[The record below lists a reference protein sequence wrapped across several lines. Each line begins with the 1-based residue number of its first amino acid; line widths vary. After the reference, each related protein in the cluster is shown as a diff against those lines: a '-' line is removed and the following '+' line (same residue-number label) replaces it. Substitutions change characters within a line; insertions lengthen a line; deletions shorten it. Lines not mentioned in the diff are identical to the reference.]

1 MMKHFKL
8 PAKFLMATM
17 TALAFAFTPTSIFAQ
32 TKSVAVT
39 AIVEHPSLDAA
50 RDGVYEALREAG
62 YVEGQNLRWQFQSA
76 QGNTS
81 IAAQIARK
89 FIGDK
94 PDVIIAISTPSAQTL
109 IAGTK
114 KIPIIFCAVTDPVSA
129 KLTKSWQ
136 ANGTNVTG
144 VSDMLNLDKQIDL
157 ILRIVPNAKNV
168 GMVYNPSEANSVA
181 VIKSMEDLLS
191 KRGMK
196 LITAAAPRSVDVG
209 SAGRSLVG
217 KVDVLYSN
225 TDNNIVSAYEA
236 LVKVAQ
242 SAKVPLVASD
252 PLSVTRGG
260 IAALGVDYKNLGR
273 QAGQIAVRILQGENI
288 GDIPVQ
294 TSEKIELY
302 VNPAAA
308 QKQGVTLPPD
318 LIKEATKVIE

>member
-1 MMKHFKL
+1 MKHSTL
-8 PAKFLMATM
+8 PKKFLLATM
-17 TALAFAFTPTSIFAQ
+17 AAFALACAPTFAQ

-39 AIVEHPSLDAA
+39 SIVEHPSLDAA
-50 RDGVYEALREAG
+50 RDGVYEVLSEAG
-62 YVEGQNLRWQFQSA
+62 YVEGKNLRWQFQSA

-94 PDVIIAISTPSAQTL
+94 PDVIVAVSTPSAQTL
-109 IAGTK
+109 LAGTK
-114 KIPIIFCAVTDPVSA
+114 KIPIIFCAVTDPVAA

-144 VSDMLNLDKQIDL
+144 VSDILDLDQQIDL
-157 ILRIVPNAKNV
+157 ILRIVPHAKKV

-181 VIKSMEDLLS
+181 VVKDLEELLS

-225 TDNNIVSAYEA
+225 TDNNVVSAYEA

-242 SAKVPLVASD
+242 DAKLPLIASD

-308 QKQGVTLPPD
+308 QKQGITLPED